1 MTTKILREDDVLV
14 VQYDGPLTFKTR
26 AEVLDQV
33 LPVIKEQGIR
43 RLLIDCTGAWLSRE
57 NGKAAEAFA
66 SKLASA
72 RGLKSTA
79 VAFLNPPY
87 DYATPVELTAPI
99 IGFRV
104 QRFFNRQR
112 ALEWLR
118 SAA

>member
-1 MTTKILREDDVLV
+1 MLV
-14 VQYDGPLTFKTR
+14 VQYDGPLTFKAR
-26 AEVLDQV
+26 IEALDQA

-43 RLLIDCTGAWLSRE
+43 QLLIDCTGAWPLRE
-57 NGKAAEAFA
+57 KGEAGEAFA

-72 RGLKSTA
+72 HDLKSTA

-87 DYATPVELTAPI
+87 DHAAPVELAAPI

-118 SAA
+118 SAG

>member
-1 MTTKILREDDVLV
+1 MKTKINREDDVLV

-26 AEVLDQV
+26 SEVLDQV
-33 LPVIKEQGIR
+33 LPIIKDHGIR

-57 NGKAAEAFA
+57 KGKAAEDFA
-66 SKLASA
+66 SKLAGASD
-72 RGLKSTA
+72 LKSTA

-87 DYATPVELTAPI
+87 DYASPVELAAPI

-118 SAA
+118 SAG

>member
-1 MTTKILREDDVLV
+1 MNTKIHQEGEVLV

-26 AEVLDQV
+26 TEVLDQV
-33 LPVIKEQGIR
+33 LPAIKEQGIR

-57 NGKAAEAFA
+57 KGKAAEDFA
-66 SKLASA
+66 SKLAGASD
-72 RGLKSTA
+72 LKATA

-87 DYATPVELTAPI
+87 DYASPVELVAPI

-118 SAA
+118 SAG